1 MFWSAPK
8 GSADD
13 VSFEIRACYQ
23 PMSGG
28 LPGLTEAEKQV
39 FACLNAHRAYIV
51 DAERKFGVTRL
62 AIAGAIAQE
71 MLENVHSSSARAV
84 GFGKVHWFNIS
95 WSPKRTAASQVEEL
109 GYLPKRSL
117 TERKVVLMSPQGAIQ
132 YIGAI
137 MAAIAEAAVRHGFA
151 DLRDNPEILTNVYQ
165 GLDLDQWEE
174 HLADKA
180 AGTGFSGG
188 NSMDIWVVNHLD
200 FLTAAVGK
208 SKVPATPTMVP
219 DSFAPGGKKMK
230 VFDGL
235 TLSDLAQSEYG
246 DWQLWP
252 LLYDRNKDVIG
263 GNPDKLRIGQ
273 VLKIVPLKCFAA
285 AQLEGARKR
294 AAARKMAP

>member
-1 MFWSAPK
+1 MFWGAHK

-13 VSFEIRACYQ
+13 VSFEIRACYK
-23 PMSGG
+23 PMSRG

-51 DAERKFGVTRL
+51 NAERKFGVTRL

-71 MLENVHSSSARAV
+71 MLENVHTSSLRAV
-84 GFGKVHWFNIS
+84 GFGKVHWFNLG
-95 WSPKRTAASQVEEL
+95 WPPDRTAASQVEAL
-109 GYLPKRSL
+109 GYLPQRSL
-117 TERKVVLMSPQGAIQ
+117 TERKIVLMSPQGAIQ
-132 YIGAI
+132 YIAAI

-165 GLDLDQWEE
+165 GLDLDQWEA
-174 HLADKA
+174 HLAEKA
-180 AGTGFSGG
+180 PGTGFSGG
-188 NSMDIWVVNHLD
+188 NSMDIWVVHHLD

-208 SKVPATPTMVP
+208 SKVPATPPIVP
-219 DSFAPGGKKMK
+219 DLFVPGGKTIK

-252 LLYDRNKDVIG
+252 LLHDKNKDVIG
-263 GNPDKLRIGQ
+263 SNPDQLRFGQ
-273 VLKIVPLKCFAA
+273 VLRIVPLKCFAP
-285 AQLEGARKR
+285 AQLADVRKR
-294 AAARKMAP
+294 AAARKTAR